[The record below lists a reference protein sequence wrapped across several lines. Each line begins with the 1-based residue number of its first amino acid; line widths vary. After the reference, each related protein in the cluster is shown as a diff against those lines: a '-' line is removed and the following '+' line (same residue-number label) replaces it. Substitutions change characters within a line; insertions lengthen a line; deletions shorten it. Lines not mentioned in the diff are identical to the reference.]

1 MKIEKQAYRVAACC
15 ALLLSTALGAQEVA
29 SLPDSLKGSPSV
41 HIERD
46 GGAYHLDTFEVT
58 NAEYAEFLNARGN
71 QQEEGAYWVELRSRF
86 ALIEERE
93 GVFAA
98 KDSFATHPVV
108 EVSWHGA
115 RAYCEWAGKRLPTQ
129 REWRYA
135 CEGPEGL
142 KYPWGEAFEQGYAN
156 IYGHKYD
163 GYVRTAPV
171 GTFPKG
177 ASPFGIMDM
186 AGNVWEWTQSEGDLQ
201 FLRGGSWV
209 NGNTLA
215 QCDKRSN
222 TKDAH
227 SYVKGNTLGFR
238 CAY

>member
-1 MKIEKQAYRVAACC
+1 MSEHIGRFVLCFT
-15 ALLLSTALGAQEVA
+15 LLLSVSSAAQQEPA
-29 SLPDSLKGSPSV
+29 PSDSIKGGPSV
-41 HIERD
+41 LIELD
-46 GGAYHLDTFEVT
+46 GDSYHLDMFEVT
-58 NAEYAEFLNARGN
+58 NEEYALFLNERGN
-71 QQEEGAYWVELRSRF
+71 RQQEGVYWVELRSRF
-86 ALIEERE
+86 ALIEEKE
-93 GVFAA
+93 GIFAA
-98 KDSFATHPVV
+98 KDSFETHPVV

-135 CEGPEGL
+135 CEGSEEL

-163 GYVRTAPV
+163 GYVRTSPV
-171 GTFPKG
+171 GTFPEG

-201 FLRGGSWV
+201 FIRGGSWV

-222 TKDAH
+222 TTDAH

>member
-1 MKIEKQAYRVAACC
+1 MSEHIGRFVLCFT
-15 ALLLSTALGAQEVA
+15 LLLSVSSAAQQEPA
-29 SLPDSLKGSPSV
+29 PSDSIKGGPSV
-41 HIERD
+41 LIELD
-46 GGAYHLDTFEVT
+46 GDSYHLDMFEVT
-58 NAEYAEFLNARGN
+58 NEEYALFLNERGN
-71 QQEEGAYWVELRSRF
+71 RQQEGVYWVELRSRF
-86 ALIEERE
+86 ALIEEKE
-93 GVFAA
+93 GIFAA
-98 KDSFATHPVV
+98 KDSFETHPVV

-135 CEGPEGL
+135 CEGSEEL

-163 GYVRTAPV
+163 GYVRTSPV
-171 GTFPKG
+171 GTFPEG

-186 AGNVWEWTQSEGDLQ
+186 AGNVWEWTQSEGELQ
-201 FLRGGSWV
+201 FIRGGSWV

-222 TKDAH
+222 TTDAH

-238 CAY
+238 CAH

>member
-1 MKIEKQAYRVAACC
+1 MSEHIGRFVLCC
-15 ALLLSTALGAQEVA
+15 TLLLSVSLAAQQELA
-29 SLPDSLKGSPSV
+29 QSDSIKGGPSV
-41 HIERD
+41 LIELD
-46 GGAYHLDTFEVT
+46 GDSYHLDMFEVT
-58 NAEYAEFLNARGN
+58 NEEYALFLNERGN
-71 QQEEGAYWVELRSRF
+71 RQEEGVYWVELRSRF
-86 ALIEERE
+86 ALIEEKE
-93 GVFAA
+93 GIFAA
-98 KDSFATHPVV
+98 KDSFETHPVV

-135 CEGPEGL
+135 CEGSEEL

-163 GYVRTAPV
+163 GYVRTSPV
-171 GTFPKG
+171 GTFPEG

-201 FLRGGSWV
+201 FIRGGSWV

-222 TKDAH
+222 TTDAH

-238 CAY
+238 CAH

>member
-1 MKIEKQAYRVAACC
+1 MSEYIGRFALCC
-15 ALLLSTALGAQEVA
+15 ALLMSVPSGAQQEPAA
-29 SLPDSLKGSPSV
+29 SDSIKGGPSIP
-41 HIERD
+41 IELD
-46 GGAYHLDTFEVT
+46 GGRYHLDVFEVT
-58 NAEYAEFLNARGN
+58 NAEYALFLNERGN
-71 QQEEGAYWVELRSRF
+71 REEEGAYWVELRSRF
-86 ALIEERE
+86 ALIEEKE
-93 GVFAA
+93 GIFAA
-98 KDSFATHPVV
+98 KDSFETHPVV

-135 CEGPEGL
+135 CEGSEEL

-163 GYVRTAPV
+163 GYVRTSPV
-171 GTFPKG
+171 GTFPEG

-201 FLRGGSWV
+201 FIRGGSWV

-222 TKDAH
+222 TTDAH

-238 CAY
+238 CAH

>member
-1 MKIEKQAYRVAACC
+1 MSGHIGRFVLCC
-15 ALLLSTALGAQEVA
+15 TLLLSVSSVAQQEPA
-29 SLPDSLKGSPSV
+29 PSDSIKGGPSV
-41 HIERD
+41 LIELD
-46 GGAYHLDTFEVT
+46 GDSYHLDMFEVT
-58 NAEYAEFLNARGN
+58 NEEYALFLNERGN
-71 QQEEGAYWVELRSRF
+71 RQEEGVYWVELRSRF
-86 ALIEERE
+86 ALIEEKE
-93 GVFAA
+93 GIFAA
-98 KDSFATHPVV
+98 KDSFETHPVV

-135 CEGPEGL
+135 CEGSEEL

-163 GYVRTAPV
+163 GYVRTSPV
-171 GTFPKG
+171 GTFPEG

-201 FLRGGSWV
+201 FIRGGSWV

-222 TKDAH
+222 TTDAH

-238 CAY
+238 CAH